1 MTDKKTLIY
10 NAVLDLIKENGLSSG
25 LKVSDI
31 ANKAGIGKGTVYE
44 YFSNKEEIIIDS
56 IIYLIK
62 NTANEIFS
70 LDIDKDL
77 NFEEILI
84 SYINRLK
91 KAVAEHISIHSL
103 CMSRNIGSMI
113 SFEMKIR
120 IKETIEG
127 IKLMYDKLFSGIVK
141 KGMDE
146 GKLSQEIDP
155 FNITIAKITLMTNT
169 LEYIR
174 SNKSEIYG
182 NEEDFAPKLSKII
195 IKILS

>member
-1 MTDKKTLIY
+1 MNDKKTLIY

-56 IIYLIK
+56 IIYLMK
-62 NTANEIFS
+62 NTANKVFS
-70 LDIDKDL
+70 SNEDINL
-77 NFEEILI
+77 NFEDTLI
-84 SYINRLK
+84 NYINRLK
-91 KAVAEHISIHSL
+91 KFVSEHINIHSL
-103 CMSRNIGSMI
+103 CMSQNIGSMI
-113 SFEMKIR
+113 SFEMKIK
-120 IKETIEG
+120 IKETIDG
-127 IKLMYDKLFSGIVK
+127 IKLMYDKLFRGIVK
-141 KGMDE
+141 KGIDE
-146 GKLSQEIDP
+146 GKLPEEIDP
-155 FNITIAKITLMTNT
+155 FSITIAKITLMTNT

>member
-1 MTDKKTLIY
+1 MTDKKTLVY

-91 KAVAEHISIHSL
+91 KAVAEHINIHSL
-103 CMSRNIGSMI
+103 CMSQNIGSMI
-113 SFEMKIR
+113 SFELKFR
-120 IKETIEG
+120 IKEIIES
-127 IKLMYDKLFSGIVK
+127 IKLMYDKLFRSIIK

-146 GKLSQEIDP
+146 GKLPLEIDE